1 MLTLELVSAEES
13 LPEVV
18 LRLMS
23 MSGAKEVL
31 DIKVMMLEFM
41 SDSSLWREKKIPT
54 RTRNMERKAT
64 EWWMG
69 V

>member
-41 SDSSLWREKKIPT
+41 SDSSLWREQKIPT
-54 RTRNMERKAT
+54 MTRNMERKAT

>member
-31 DIKVMMLEFM
+31 DIKVMVLEFM
-41 SDSSLWREKKIPT
+41 SDSSLWRETKIPT
-54 RTRNMERKAT
+54 RTRNIERKET
-64 EWWMG
+64 EWWM
-69 V
+69 VV

>member
-1 MLTLELVSAEES
+1 MLTLEVVSAEEV

-23 MSGAKEVL
+23 MSGAKETL

>member
-31 DIKVMMLEFM
+31 DIKVMTLEFM

>member
-31 DIKVMMLEFM
+31 DIKVMVLEFM

-54 RTRNMERKAT
+54 RTRNIERKET
-64 EWWMG
+64 EWWM
-69 V
+69 VV